1 MLKPLFALIIIV
13 LIIFLVYYSS
23 CEPRRREGY
32 DGQYIPMVMM
42 GTMDLSANILS
53 PGPMMDPSTP
63 NVATLSPS
71 PTGSTMYTTYSNDS
85 IMNTDSPTPTMYTT
99 YSSGSGVSS
108 STPSMTTPAGTTA
121 PSVTTPAGMTAPSV
135 TTPAPTTTTTTTNTT
150 TSTPTPTTGTGS
162 GGSKD
167 SLSIIQN
174 FIVARADFVD
184 AINQL
189 IVYLSTK
196 GTGYQTLIQNLH
208 TVQTQ
213 INGL

>member
-32 DGQYIPMVMM
+32 DGQYTANGVT
-42 GTMDLSANILS
+42 GTMDPSATILS

-71 PTGSTMYTTYSNDS
+71 PTGSTMYTIYSNDS

-135 TTPAPTTTTTTTNTT
+135 TTTTTTTNTT
-150 TSTPTPTTGTGS
+150 TSTPAPTTGTGS

>member
-32 DGQYIPMVMM
+32 DGQYTANGVT
-42 GTMDLSANILS
+42 GTMDPSATIL
-53 PGPMMDPSTP
+53 P
-63 NVATLSPS
+63 
-71 PTGSTMYTTYSNDS
+71 
-85 IMNTDSPTPTMYTT
+85 
-99 YSSGSGVSS
+99 S
-108 STPSMTTPAGTTA
+108 STPTPVMTTTPVGTT
-121 PSVTTPAGMTAPSV
+121 TPVM
-135 TTPAPTTTTTTTNTT
+135 TT
-150 TSTPTPTTGTGS
+150 TSTPTPTTGTRS

>member
-23 CEPRRREGY
+23 CETRREGY
-32 DGQYIPMVMM
+32 DGQYTTNGVT
-42 GTMDLSANILS
+42 GTMDPSATIL
-53 PGPMMDPSTP
+53 P
-63 NVATLSPS
+63 
-71 PTGSTMYTTYSNDS
+71 
-85 IMNTDSPTPTMYTT
+85 
-99 YSSGSGVSS
+99 S
-108 STPSMTTPAGTTA
+108 STPTPVMTTI
-121 PSVTTPAGMTAPSV
+121 PSVTTTPVKTTTPVGT
-135 TTPAPTTTTTTTNTT
+135 TTPAPTTT
-150 TSTPTPTTGTGS
+150 TSTPTPTTGTRS
-162 GGSKD
+162 GGSGD
-167 SLSIIQN
+167 PLSIIQN

-208 TVQTQ
+208 TVQTK